1 MGLFTNFKP
10 LSTGIANQPSP
21 LRRVFLRRFTNLDNA
36 HMTDRTDVQTGR
48 QAAEVLDNPAFKE
61 AMQVLRE
68 TVVQQW
74 REHPIHDKEG
84 ALILLQYAKVT
95 DRFEGVLSGLIE
107 RGKLAQHRIEVD
119 ALRDEDALQRAKRRF
134 VG

>member
-1 MGLFTNFKP
+1 
-10 LSTGIANQPSP
+10 
-21 LRRVFLRRFTNLDNA
+21 
-36 HMTDRTDVQTGR
+36 MTDRTDVQTGR

-74 REHPIHDKEG
+74 REHPINDRDG

-95 DRFEGVLSGLIE
+95 DRFEGVLSGLVE

-119 ALRDEDALQRAKRRF
+119 ALRDENALQRAKRRF

>member
-1 MGLFTNFKP
+1 
-10 LSTGIANQPSP
+10 
-21 LRRVFLRRFTNLDNA
+21 
-36 HMTDRTDVQTGR
+36 MTDRTDVQTGR

-107 RGKLAQHRIEVD
+107 RGKLAQHRIEID
-119 ALRDEDALQRAKRRF
+119 ALRDENALQRAKRKYL
-134 VG
+134 G

>member
-1 MGLFTNFKP
+1 
-10 LSTGIANQPSP
+10 
-21 LRRVFLRRFTNLDNA
+21 
-36 HMTDRTDVQTGR
+36 MTDRTDVQTGR

-74 REHPIHDKEG
+74 REHPIHDREG

-119 ALRDEDALQRAKRRF
+119 ALRDENALQRAKRRF
-134 VG
+134 IG